1 MYLRSFSASMRLHVV
16 AIMAA
21 FVLLLGTAQQPSAQQ
36 PTGLT
41 VSAFLANPS
50 LILQQNPRGGPQMIS
65 ELRDFAVSDEAT
77 LTAILGLIPNAN
89 KEQKAAIGAALA
101 QAARIVVRTNQAYS
115 QRIQYLIAE
124 TKDEDVILAY
134 AAVAGDR
141 PIGAVGGGAGGGGG
155 AVGGQTNPLAGPPSG
170 TGPAQVFGSGGA
182 GTQPFSFTSS
192 VSGTGGT
199 NSSTS
204 VSP

>member
-1 MYLRSFSASMRLHVV
+1 MYPRSFSALMRLHVV

-21 FVLLLGTAQQPSAQQ
+21 FILLLGTVQQPSAQQ

-65 ELRDFAVSDEAT
+65 ELRDFSVSDEAT

-101 QAARIVVRTNQAYS
+101 QAARILVRTNQAYS

-141 PIGAVGGGAGGGGG
+141 PIGAVGGGAAGGGG
-155 AVGGQTNPLAGPPSG
+155 AVGGQTNPLGGPPSG
-170 TGPAQVFGSGGA
+170 TGPAQPIGLGGVA
-182 GTQPFSFTSS
+182 TP
-192 VSGTGGT
+192 
-199 NSSTS
+199 
-204 VSP
+204 P